1 MDVIALTNKIRHF
14 AKEREWDQ
22 FHSPRNIASSISV
35 ESAELL
41 EIFQWSKGQSW
52 KELSD
57 KSLRDKTEDELA
69 DIFIYLVRFADLADI
84 DLEKVAWRKVKKNA
98 RKYPVT
104 KFKGNDKKYNQK

>member
-52 KELSD
+52 KEFND

-69 DIFIYLVRFADLADI
+69 DIFIYLVRFIPSFAVHGSEYL
-84 DLEKVAWRKVKKNA
+84 LLQV
-98 RKYPVT
+98 
-104 KFKGNDKKYNQK
+104 Q